1 MTRRATTRAA
11 GRRAALVLPALL
23 LAAACT
29 SIRTPDELRR
39 AQELYVQLNV
49 DTVRQVVEGDLIR
62 AQSAIDTAV
71 LAVDRELNQTYVDA
85 VSQIALR
92 RTQTAQ
98 ANYEARMARVATDS
112 LERLRLQR
120 QLARQRAQS
129 DSLVRVQQMSEQQ
142 IAELRARNQITQ
154 AQADSLR
161 REVEEANRRL
171 NDALSQVRTL
181 VAEITNIQETARGL
195 VISLSGILF
204 DTDKATLKAGAES
217 NIARISS
224 ILQQYPQYRISVEGH
239 TDSQGSDA
247 YNLDL
252 SNQRAAAVREAL
264 VAGGVPT
271 DRITSVGKGE
281 TEPVATN
288 ATPAGRQ
295 QNRRV
300 EVIVLGAG
308 SLANPV
314 GTGATGTGASGTSG
328 GTTPPDAR

>member
-1 MTRRATTRAA
+1 
-11 GRRAALVLPALL
+11 
-23 LAAACT
+23 
-29 SIRTPDELRR
+29 
-39 AQELYVQLNV
+39 
-49 DTVRQVVEGDLIR
+49 
-62 AQSAIDTAV
+62 
-71 LAVDRELNQTYVDA
+71 
-85 VSQIALR
+85 
-92 RTQTAQ
+92 
-98 ANYEARMARVATDS
+98 MARVAADS

-129 DSLVRVQQMSEQQ
+129 DSLARVQQMSEQQ
-142 IAELRARNQITQ
+142 IAELRARNEITQ

-239 TDSQGSDA
+239 TDAQGSDA

-252 SNQRAAAVREAL
+252 SNQRAAAVRAAL
-264 VAGGVPT
+264 IAGGVPAE
-271 DRITSVGKGE
+271 RITSVGKGE
-281 TEPVATN
+281 AEPVATN

-308 SLANPV
+308 SLANPA
-314 GTGATGTGASGTSG
+314 GTGAAGTSG
-328 GTTPPDAR
+328 ATPPPDAR

>member
-1 MTRRATTRAA
+1 MSALPTRALVRAVLA
-11 GRRAALVLPALL
+11 GTVLLS
-23 LAAACT
+23 AAACAST
-29 SIRTPDELRR
+29 QTPDELRA
-39 AQELYVQLNV
+39 AQELYIQLNT
-49 DTVRQVVEGDLIR
+49 DSVRSVVEGDVIR
-62 AQSAIDTAV
+62 AGAAIDTAV
-71 LAVDRELNQTYVDA
+71 LAIDRRLNQTYIDA
-85 VSQIALR
+85 VAQIALR
-92 RTQTAQ
+92 RAQTAQ
-98 ANYEARMARVATDS
+98 ANFETRMARAAADS

-120 QLARQRAQS
+120 QLARQSAQA
-129 DSLVRVQQMSEQQ
+129 DSLARAQQMSQQQ
-142 IAELRARNQITQ
+142 IADLRARNEITQ

-171 NDALSQVRTL
+171 NDALGQVRTL

-217 NIARISS
+217 NIARISR

-247 YNLDL
+247 YNIDL
-252 SNQRAAAVREAL
+252 SNRRAAAVREAL
-264 VAGGVPT
+264 VAGGVPA

-281 TEPVATN
+281 AEPVATN
-288 ATPAGRQ
+288 ATAAGRQ

-308 SLANPV
+308 SLANPAGA
-314 GTGATGTGASGTSG
+314 GTGDTTGTGGTA
-328 GTTPPDAR
+328 PPEANR